1 MNCCM
6 MLVNVDWD
14 CVLCFMILLVCDCDY
29 SQAKL
34 QKVMRNFKIPLV
46 HFRPNSEF
54 PTKGVRFVCF
64 SEFLYRGYNN
74 VA

>member
-14 CVLCFMILLVCDCDY
+14 YVLCFMILLVCDCDY

-34 QKVMRNFKIPLV
+34 QKMMRNFKIPFV
-46 HFRPNSEF
+46 HFQF

-64 SEFLYRGYNN
+64 SEFLRRQGIQ
-74 VA
+74 